1 MNILILTLAIL
12 SLLYTCIWLAVD
24 NMNYKRKQKKIK
36 NRIKKY

>member
-24 NMNYKRKQKKIK
+24 NMNYKRKQKKFKDKI
-36 NRIKKY
+36 NKY

>member
-24 NMNYKRKQKKIK
+24 NIKYKRKQKEFKD
-36 NRIKKY
+36 RINKY